1 MRGSKTLVD
10 KHISTNTHSDCGGII
25 IKGAN

>member
-10 KHISTNTHSDCGGII
+10 KHISTNTRSDCGGII
-25 IKGAN
+25 IKGVN